1 MKIYNSNETISEV
14 LNCVV
19 VVFVRFTIAA
29 SLGGRRF
36 QSVVCTNKKDG
47 RREAADVALR
57 TLMAEGQYK
66 VAQGLNQ
73 VRLQGQGQRI
83 TLSS

>member
-1 MKIYNSNETISEV
+1 MAFTRRIGIFFAMRDQKSQSIDVY
-14 LNCVV
+14 
-19 VVFVRFTIAA
+19 FRFTIAA

-73 VRLQGQGQRI
+73 VSKKL
-83 TLSS
+83 LS